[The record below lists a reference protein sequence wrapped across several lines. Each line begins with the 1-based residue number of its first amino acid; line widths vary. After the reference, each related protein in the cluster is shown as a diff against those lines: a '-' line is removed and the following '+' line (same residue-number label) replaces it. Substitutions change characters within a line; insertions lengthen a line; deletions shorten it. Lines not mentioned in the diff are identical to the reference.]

1 MRWMMVLYLAFSPG
15 FAADAGRCG
24 CNKTKTRKKKE
35 EDGRKI

>member
-1 MRWMMVLYLAFSPG
+1 MMVLYLAFSPG

-24 CNKTKTRKKKE
+24 CNKKRNKKKK